1 MLSTILKSKVAVQ
14 VSIQIMDAFVAM
26 LKFINESLIEQKYI
40 NHLVLNHVTS
50 IKLLQESFTQFD
62 KKKKIIISF
71 LKARFMMIIL

>member
-26 LKFINESLIEQKYI
+26 LKFINESLLEQKYI
-40 NHLVLNHVTS
+40 NHLVLKHVTS